1 MKVAVCV
8 LLCILAVNM
17 TSATLEKPP
26 KESFQ
31 EIPVG
36 LVKRSSDTLV
46 KKDLFDT
53 YVNHLVPAGRLKFR
67 NKRQVTAE
75 CLKMCV
81 FCFNSGEHSS
91 MRGCMVSCS
100 DETLENI
107 TCPSYANRQ
116 S

>member
-1 MKVAVCV
+1 M
-8 LLCILAVNM
+8 
-17 TSATLEKPP
+17 ATAALEKPP

-36 LVKRSSDTLV
+36 LVKRSSETLS
-46 KKDLFDT
+46 KKDLFHT
-53 YVNHLVPAGRLKFR
+53 YFKHTVPAERLRFR
-67 NKRQVTAE
+67 KKRQVTAE
-75 CLKMCV
+75 CLKMCI